1 MSYPTLSLTSEEK
14 EAVGEIT
21 GGDKKRTELTSEP
34 KIKNQSK
41 ATCVPELSKLRWND
55 SIQLT
60 NCGRAAEMDLEKN
73 QRGLVKGE
81 GGKACWGVLWSSSAL
96 LHQMSKSNSF
106 TVHLWQIYRF

>member
-41 ATCVPELSKLRWND
+41 ATCVPELSKLR
-55 SIQLT
+55 
-60 NCGRAAEMDLEKN
+60 
-73 QRGLVKGE
+73 
-81 GGKACWGVLWSSSAL
+81 
-96 LHQMSKSNSF
+96 
-106 TVHLWQIYRF
+106 